1 MSVMAQPDDD
11 LELSRALFASATA
24 RLEGALELCVVGQ
37 AVQSSAN
44 AALISTEVLTA
55 LEASLNLIRVAESL
69 TCEPA
74 E

>member
-1 MSVMAQPDDD
+1 MAQPDDD

-37 AVQSSAN
+37 TVLSMAGTAH
-44 AALISTEVLTA
+44 ISTDTLA
-55 LEASLNLIRVAESL
+55 AIEAALNLIRAAKSL
-69 TCEPA
+69 TCDPA